1 MLRRNAI
8 EAESGS
14 DQRPFALETDRMVMK
29 NNFQA
34 RRELSASHI
43 ILESSTPIHCRGGA
57 IAKKP
62 LREAFSGRTI
72 LSNLIILRIL

>member
-1 MLRRNAI
+1 
-8 EAESGS
+8 
-14 DQRPFALETDRMVMK
+14 MK
-29 NNFQA
+29 NNFQVK
-34 RRELSASHI
+34 RQLSASHI
-43 ILESSTPIHCRGGA
+43 ILESSAPIYCHGGV